1 MKKILKPISDINN
14 KAKNNTKSMIEYRN
28 AFNQKCIE
36 RAKTLK
42 FDKHGLERE
51 YVNRCKFKTRNSND
65 IKFAL
70 LLAAEETIDRK
81 GAVEKLQKCVKVYH
95 IVDQIEKGIYEFA
108 LVHVTING
116 IQDHYVENVYNDKLN
131 DLCDNLDINNKHICN
146 TTLLPMILEDK
157 FNPYFIAFLT
167 PDQLHPKRW
176 GDVITKQQLR
186 ENAANELQ
194 TTDIYKCAKCGDRR
208 FKITELQLRSADE
221 NMSKFFT
228 CMTCYTTFIK

>member
-1 MKKILKPISDINN
+1 MKKLLKPISN
-14 KAKNNTKSMIEYRN
+14 KSNTSMMEYRD
-28 AFNQKCIE
+28 AFNKKCSD

-42 FDKHGLERE
+42 LDKHGLERE

-65 IKFAL
+65 IKYNL
-70 LLAAEETIDRK
+70 LIVAEETIDRK
-81 GAVEKLQKCVKVYH
+81 SAVEKLKQCVKVYH
-95 IVDQIEKGIYEFA
+95 IVDQIEKGIFEFS

-131 DLCDNLDINNKHICN
+131 DLCDNLDVDNKNICN

-157 FNPYFIAFLT
+157 INPYFTAFLT

-194 TTDIYKCAKCGDRR
+194 TTDIYKCAKCGDRK

-221 NMSKFFT
+221 PVSRFNT
-228 CMTCYTTFIK
+228 CMTCYHTFIT